1 MQSVQQSVKSLPAA
15 ILFDWDNT
23 LVDTWP
29 LIHGGISAV
38 FEKRGLI
45 PWTLDMVKER
55 CHESAREAFPKLFP
69 DDWQAAMDDYYGYVH
84 EYHLKDLALL
94 PYAVELLQALANHGV
109 PMGIVSN
116 KNKALLVKEVAHI
129 GLANYFSVV
138 VGSADTFADKPS
150 PEPLHLA
157 LRHLHMK
164 ATRDVW
170 FVGDS
175 PVDWA
180 AARAAG
186 VYEVRFGRDCFAKQ
200 SSYRNVVTDVDANML
215 MVRDLNT
222 LYNVVFSAV

>member
-1 MQSVQQSVKSLPAA
+1 MQRARLAEKVLPTV

-45 PWTLDMVKER
+45 PWTLNMVKER

-69 DDWQAAMDDYYGYVH
+69 DDWQAAMDDYYRYVH
-84 EYHLKDLALL
+84 EHHLKDLALF
-94 PYAVELLQALANHGV
+94 PYAVELLQALSNHGV

-116 KNKALLVKEVAHI
+116 KNKALLVEEITHI

-138 VGSADTFADKPS
+138 VGAADAFADKPS
-150 PEPLHLA
+150 PDPLYLA
-157 LRHLHMK
+157 LRQLHMK

-186 VYEVRFGRDCFAKQ
+186 VYEVRFGNECFSQQ
-200 SSYRNVVTDVDANML
+200 SPQKKVVTDTEAGTL

-222 LYNVVFSAV
+222 LYNVVFSGV